1 MPCLETISMV
11 ALLNDVNLHV
21 VFLSDHFKGLDAF
34 YKSSCFL
41 NYSTLMYG
49 GDRMQ

>member
-1 MPCLETISMV
+1 MV

-41 NYSTLMYG
+41 PVLSLVEILP
-49 GDRMQ
+49 